1 MCILKKK
8 KVAADP
14 LSTKTESHCLMAP
27 HMGELLGVGGWSL
40 GLDGMS
46 QASVWPVSCF
56 SSNLAAW
63 TTVSTCGMGT
73 SYPPGCRPNRMLSI

>member
-27 HMGELLGVGGWSL
+27 LMGELLGVGGWSL

-46 QASVWPVSCF
+46 QASQ
-56 SSNLAAW
+56 
-63 TTVSTCGMGT
+63 CG
-73 SYPPGCRPNRMLSI
+73 LSPASPLTWQRGQQ